1 MLITFV
7 TIKNTVIKNK
17 SMNRE
22 ELYEKKP
29 MIKIHDKLFPCP
41 TSAAMELIGGKWKSV
56 ILVHLIN
63 EEKRY
68 NELRKEIPT
77 ITERTLSLQLK
88 QLEADGLLSRK
99 VYTKKPPLKVV
110 YSLTKFGKTLIPVL
124 EIITEWGITAAY
136 EKGEFVEKEK

>member
-1 MLITFV
+1 ME
-7 TIKNTVIKNK
+7 
-17 SMNRE
+17 RE
-22 ELYEKKP
+22 ELFLKKP

-56 ILVHLIN
+56 ILTHLLDGK
-63 EEKRY
+63 KRY

-88 QLEADGLLSRK
+88 QLEIDGLISRK

-110 YSLTKFGKTLIPVL
+110 YSLTPFGETLRELL
-124 EIITEWGITAAY
+124 EVVTKWGITAAY
-136 EKGEFVEKEK
+136 EKGEFIEREEV